1 VSNQNKTRCY
11 LGRRPCGC
19 AAALI
24 VVDGQWSM
32 VVAKTIGA
40 WARRGWTVEF
50 VTVAEACFHLEVVC
64 GHDED
69 GRWQE

>member
-1 VSNQNKTRCY
+1 MSNQNKTWCY

-40 WARRGWTVEF
+40 WARRG
-50 VTVAEACFHLEVVC
+50 
-64 GHDED
+64 
-69 GRWQE
+69 